1 MRVRAFR
8 PGDEAELA
16 QIFFSAVH
24 EVASARYSPRQVKAW
39 APEMPSAEQFAVRAA
54 DGRAVFVAVDEQD
67 RPLPYGDLEPDGHTD
82 NLYCR
87 PASTGAGVAAAVY
100 EAIEAA
106 AWRSRIGLLFVEA
119 SEPARRFFLKRG
131 FELVARR
138 DFKLDGVP
146 VHNIRMEKR
155 LARPGTRR
163 PDVPHWHAGACRGAG
178 PGPDRC
184 H

>member
-24 EVASARYSPRQVKAW
+24 EVASTHYSPRQVKAW
-39 APEMPSAEQFAVRAA
+39 APEMPSAEQVAVRAA

-67 RPLPYGDLEPDGHTD
+67 RPLAYGDLKPDGHID
-82 NLYCR
+82 HLYCR
-87 PASTGAGVAAAVY
+87 PASAGAGVAAAVY

-106 AWRSRIGLLFVEA
+106 ARQSRIGLLFVEA

-131 FELVARR
+131 FEMVARR
-138 DFKLDGVP
+138 DFELDGVP
-146 VHNIRMEKR
+146 IHNFRMEKR
-155 LARPGTRR
+155 LGE
-163 PDVPHWHAGACRGAG
+163 AGDEA
-178 PGPDRC
+178 P
-184 H
+184 